1 MCLNESPNAVMT
13 WTNTNLRMYCAR
25 VFNGIGTGI
34 LNAITP
40 VWATETA
47 EHTSRGQFVAIEFTL
62 NIFGV
67 AVAYWLEFGLSFSDN
82 GESALRW
89 RFPIAFQIIPLIFLF
104 FAVWFFPESPR
115 WLVKMGRE
123 DEAKYVLTRLRGG
136 DEDPA
141 TKGKAKAEFEDIRN
155 VAELERKAAG
165 LTSYWAMFFGKGS
178 GKLHTGRRVQ
188 LVIWLQIL
196 QEWIGISG
204 KMRNLMHLR
213 LPLLTLLKT
222 GVTLFQPTIFG
233 LAGFSSIKVG
243 WLSGLNTVT
252 YTISTLLCVFTLD
265 RIGRR
270 WTLYWYLLF
279 AYLFDGC
286 GSDK

>member
-1 MCLNESPNAVMT
+1 
-13 WTNTNLRMYCAR
+13 MYCAR

-89 RFPIAFQIIPLIFLF
+89 RFPIAFQILPLIFLF

-136 DEDPA
+136 DDDPA
-141 TKGKAKAEFEDIRN
+141 TKGKAEAEFEDIRN
-155 VAELERKAAG
+155 VAELERKSAG

-204 KMRNLMHLR
+204 KMQDPRR
-213 LPLLTLLKT
+213 SELPLLTLPKNRCDAI
-222 GVTLFQPTIFG
+222 PTNYFWFG
-233 LAGFSSIKVG
+233 RILQYKSWLAERAQHCDLHYFDPPVCIHAGSHRSKMD
-243 WLSGLNTVT
+243 
-252 YTISTLLCVFTLD
+252 TLLVFPL
-265 RIGRR
+265 
-270 WTLYWYLLF
+270 
-279 AYLFDGC
+279 C
-286 GSDK
+286 KPS

>member
-1 MCLNESPNAVMT
+1 
-13 WTNTNLRMYCAR
+13 MYCAR

-67 AVAYWLEFGLSFSDN
+67 AVAYWLEFGLSYLNN
-82 GESALRW
+82 GESAIRW

-115 WLVKMGRE
+115 WLVKVGRE
-123 DEAKYVLTRLRGG
+123 DEARYVLTRLRGG
-136 DEDPA
+136 NEDP
-141 TKGKAKAEFEDIRN
+141 TTEGKADAEFEDIRN

-165 LTSYWAMFFGKGS
+165 ATSYWSMFIGKGS

-204 KMRNLMHLR
+204 KFLGQSFPQQVKDADIALKRRDTVPTYYFQLGWILQHQSR
-213 LPLLTLLKT
+213 LVERFEHNYLHHIDAHVCLYLGPHWKKMDPLLVRPPSFLIAGHTTNNYEGALLRKES
-222 GVTLFQPTIFG
+222 P
-233 LAGFSSIKVG
+233 
-243 WLSGLNTVT
+243 
-252 YTISTLLCVFTLD
+252 
-265 RIGRR
+265 
-270 WTLYWYLLF
+270 
-279 AYLFDGC
+279 
-286 GSDK
+286 

>member
-1 MCLNESPNAVMT
+1 
-13 WTNTNLRMYCAR
+13 MYCAR

-62 NIFGV
+62 NIVGV
-67 AVAYWLEFGLSFSDN
+67 AVAYWLEFGLSFSDH
-82 GESALRW
+82 GESAFRW
-89 RFPIAFQIIPLIFLF
+89 RFPIAFQIIPLFVLF

-136 DEDPA
+136 DEDPT
-141 TKGKAKAEFEDIRN
+141 TKGKAQAEFEDICN

-165 LTSYWAMFFGKGS
+165 QTSYWAMFLGRGS

-204 KMRNLMHLR
+204 KSDSLVQNRSE
-213 LPLLTLLKT
+213 LLTLLLRCDT
-222 GVTLFQPTIFG
+222 FPTYHFQP
-233 LAGFSSIKVG
+233 G
-243 WLSGLNTVT
+243 WVLQRQNWMAK
-252 YTISTLLCVFTLD
+252 
-265 RIGRR
+265 RP
-270 WTLYWYLLF
+270 
-279 AYLFDGC
+279 
-286 GSDK
+286 

>member
-1 MCLNESPNAVMT
+1 
-13 WTNTNLRMYCAR
+13 MYCAR

-67 AVAYWLEFGLSFSDN
+67 AVAYWLEFGLSYVNN
-82 GESALRW
+82 GESAIRW
-89 RFPIAFQIIPLIFLF
+89 RFPIAFQIIPLMFLF

-123 DEAKYVLTRLRGG
+123 DEARYVLTRLRGG
-136 DEDPA
+136 DDDP
-141 TKGKAKAEFEDIRN
+141 TTEGKAEAEFEDIRN

-165 LTSYWAMFFGKGS
+165 ATSYWSMFTGRGS

-204 KMRNLMHLR
+204 KYW
-213 LPLLTLLKT
+213 
-222 GVTLFQPTIFG
+222 
-233 LAGFSSIKVG
+233 SSVHI
-243 WLSGLNTVT
+243 T
-252 YTISTLLCVFTLD
+252 CE
-265 RIGRR
+265 
-270 WTLYWYLLF
+270 
-279 AYLFDGC
+279 
-286 GSDK
+286 